1 MVEFLRCLSRNLNAE
16 NNINKRADWMKR
28 NSSSSR
34 NSRFTCSVYA
44 IRFCSFDTRIMRCNF
59 VLDVCAQAT
68 LLLLCELLL
77 SSFSYFISII
87 FAFVFFSLFILRS
100 NFVQFFFVV
109 TFFVFRECVSL
120 CMCQLKTFTEFYFSV
135 LFLEHVLHR
144 WTRINEFFLH
154 TVA

>member
-34 NSRFTCSVYA
+34 NSRFTSSVYA

-100 NFVQFFFVV
+100 NFVQFFLLLLFL
-109 TFFVFRECVSL
+109 FFVSVYRCVCASWKHL
-120 CMCQLKTFTEFYFSV
+120 LNFILVYYFWNTSCTD
-135 LFLEHVLHR
+135 EQ
-144 WTRINEFFLH
+144 E
-154 TVA
+154 